1 MRQLQETDF
10 VKRMATVRKT
20 HENRTIERQAI
31 ADYTLYV
38 LQRAESVGHVSFT
51 VRSDSA
57 VIQGDN

>member
-1 MRQLQETDF
+1 
-10 VKRMATVRKT
+10 MATVRKT
-20 HENRTIERQAI
+20 HENLTIERQAI